1 MEPLE
6 PPVKEEGETQ
16 EEGSPQN
23 KEQTLFLCDNNASF
37 GINIKMSRKY
47 SKSTI
52 EYSIIIAYL
61 FCLDVIK

>member
-23 KEQTLFLCDNNASF
+23 KEQTLFYVVITPPLEL
-37 GINIKMSRKY
+37 I
-47 SKSTI
+47 SK
-52 EYSIIIAYL
+52 
-61 FCLDVIK
+61 

>member
-23 KEQTLFLCDNNASF
+23 KEQTLFLCGDNASF
-37 GINIKMSRKY
+37 GINIKMSRKN

-61 FCLDVIK
+61 FYLDVIK

>member
-23 KEQTLFLCDNNASF
+23 KEQTLFLCDNKASF
-37 GINIKMSRKY
+37 GIDIKM
-47 SKSTI
+47 I
-52 EYSIIIAYL
+52 E
-61 FCLDVIK
+61 